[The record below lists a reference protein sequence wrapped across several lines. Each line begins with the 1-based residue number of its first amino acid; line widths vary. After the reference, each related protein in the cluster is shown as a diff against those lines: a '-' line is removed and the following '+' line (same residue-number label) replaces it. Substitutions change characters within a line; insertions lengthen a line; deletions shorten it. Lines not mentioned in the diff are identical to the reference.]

1 MCHSVSTTNRGG
13 WGERGG
19 GRGVT
24 KGRGNMNQS
33 IKFNSLDNYKKEHK
47 TT

>member
-19 GRGVT
+19 DKR
-24 KGRGNMNQS
+24 KREYES
-33 IKFNSLDNYKKEHK
+33 EH
-47 TT
+47 